1 MAKEPKIDKWEELRM
16 HTLEEYLEKPYLL
29 LTPGPLTTSNGVRI
43 AMLKDWCTW
52 DKEYNNIVQE
62 IRERLVKLVV
72 PSGNY
77 NKYTSVLMQG
87 SGSFG
92 VESVIGTSIPEN
104 GKLLILSNGAYGDR
118 MGEIAQVLKINN
130 IIEKFDDKDIIDINR
145 VREILESNPDITH
158 VSVVHSETTSGI
170 LNPIEK
176 IGELVKEFNKIY
188 IVDAMSSFGGIE
200 IDIEEVKADFLI
212 SSSNKCIQGVPGF
225 SFIICKRDILE
236 TCSGQARSL
245 SLDLYSQ
252 WKVMEENNGKWRF
265 TSPTHTVR
273 AFYQALLELEKEGGI
288 VEREKR
294 YRKNNVILRNG
305 MKNLGFKS
313 LIPEEYQSPI
323 ITTFFAP
330 KSPDYNFEDFYY
342 KLKKEG
348 FVIYPGKVTDIDSFR
363 IGNIGEV
370 YPDDIYALLKA
381 IEKAIN

>member
-77 NKYTSVLMQG
+77 NKYTSVLMHG

-130 IIEKFDDKDIIDINR
+130 IIEKFGDKDIIDINR
-145 VREILESNPDITH
+145 VREILESNSDITH

-245 SLDLYSQ
+245 SLNLYSQ

>member
-1 MAKEPKIDKWEELRM
+1 M

-52 DKEYNNIVQE
+52 DKAYNNIVQE

-77 NKYTSVLMQG
+77 NKYTSVLIQG

-130 IIEKFDDKDIIDINR
+130 IIEKFGDKDIIDINR
-145 VREILESNPDITH
+145 VREILESNSDITH

-330 KSPDYNFEDFYY
+330 KSPNYNFEDFYY

>member
-16 HTLEEYLEKPYLL
+16 YTLEEYLEKPYLL

-130 IIEKFDDKDIIDINR
+130 IIEKFGDKDIIDINR
-145 VREILESNPDITH
+145 VRKILESNPDITH

>member
-130 IIEKFDDKDIIDINR
+130 IIEKFGDKDIIDINR

-236 TCSGQARSL
+236 TCSGQVRSL

-330 KSPDYNFEDFYY
+330 KSPDYNFENFYY

>member
-1 MAKEPKIDKWEELRM
+1 MAKKPKIDKWEELKM

-130 IIEKFDDKDIIDINR
+130 IIEKFGDKDIIDINR
-145 VREILESNPDITH
+145 MREILESNPDITH

-323 ITTFFAP
+323 ITTFFVP
-330 KSPDYNFEDFYY
+330 NSPDYSFENFYY

>member
-130 IIEKFDDKDIIDINR
+130 IIEKFGDKDIIDINR

-225 SFIICKRDILE
+225 SFIICKREILE

-330 KSPDYNFEDFYY
+330 NSPDYNFENFYY

>member
-1 MAKEPKIDKWEELRM
+1 MVNSATI
-16 HTLEEYLEKPYLL
+16 
-29 LTPGPLTTSNGVRI
+29 S
-43 AMLKDWCTW
+43 
-52 DKEYNNIVQE
+52 
-62 IRERLVKLVV
+62 RE
-72 PSGNY
+72 
-77 NKYTSVLMQG
+77 
-87 SGSFG
+87 
-92 VESVIGTSIPEN
+92 
-104 GKLLILSNGAYGDR
+104 
-118 MGEIAQVLKINN
+118 
-130 IIEKFDDKDIIDINR
+130 
-145 VREILESNPDITH
+145 
-158 VSVVHSETTSGI
+158 
-170 LNPIEK
+170 
-176 IGELVKEFNKIY
+176 
-188 IVDAMSSFGGIE
+188 
-200 IDIEEVKADFLI
+200 
-212 SSSNKCIQGVPGF
+212 
-225 SFIICKRDILE
+225 LE

-245 SLDLYSQ
+245 SLNLYSQ

-330 KSPDYNFEDFYY
+330 KSPDYNFENFYY

>member
-130 IIEKFDDKDIIDINR
+130 IIEKFGDKDIIDINR

-252 WKVMEENNGKWRF
+252 WKVMEENNGKWKF

-330 KSPDYNFEDFYY
+330 KSPDYSFENFYY

>member
-1 MAKEPKIDKWEELRM
+1 MDNMEELKMR
-16 HTLEEYLEKPYLL
+16 TLEECLEKPYLL
-29 LTPGPLTTSNGVRI
+29 LTPGPLTTSNEVKM

-62 IRERLVKLVV
+62 IREKLVKLAV

-92 VESVIGTSIPEN
+92 VESVIGTAISKN
-104 GKLLILSNGAYGDR
+104 GKLLILSNGAYGNR
-118 MGEIAQVLKINN
+118 MGEIAKVLKINYT
-130 IIEKFDDKDIIDINR
+130 IEKFGDKEAIDINK
-145 VREILESNPDITH
+145 VKEILENDSSITH

-170 LNPIEK
+170 LNSIEK

-200 IDIEEVKADFLI
+200 IDIEEVRADFII

-225 SFIICKRDILE
+225 SFIVCRKDILE
-236 TCSGQARSL
+236 KCSGQARSL

-273 AFYQALLELEKEGGI
+273 AFYQALLELEKEGGVI
-288 VEREKR
+288 EREKR
-294 YRKNNVILRNG
+294 YRKNNTILREG
-305 MKNLGFKS
+305 MKKLGFKS

-348 FVIYPGKVTDIDSFR
+348 FVIYPGKVTDIESFR

-381 IEKAIN
+381 VEKAVK

>member
-1 MAKEPKIDKWEELRM
+1 MR
-16 HTLEEYLEKPYLL
+16 TLEEYLEKPYLL
-29 LTPGPLTTSNGVRI
+29 LTPGPLTTSNGVRM

-62 IRERLVKLVV
+62 IRERLVKLAVL
-72 PSGNY
+72 SGNY
-77 NKYTSVLMQG
+77 HNYTSVLMQG

-92 VESVIGTSIPEN
+92 VESVIGTAIPEN
-104 GKLLILSNGAYGDR
+104 GKLLILSNGAYGNR
-118 MGEIAQVLKINN
+118 MGEIAQVLKINH
-130 IIEKFDDKDIIDINR
+130 IIEKFGDKDIIDISK
-145 VREILESNPDITH
+145 VREILEANPDITH
-158 VSVVHSETTSGI
+158 ISAVHSETTSGI

-176 IGELVKEFNKIY
+176 IGELAKEFNKIY

-200 IDIEEVKADFLI
+200 IDIEEVKADFII

-225 SFIICKRDILE
+225 SFIICRKDVLE
-236 TCSGQARSL
+236 NCSGQARSL

-273 AFYQALLELEKEGGI
+273 AFYQALLELEKEGGVI
-288 VEREKR
+288 EREKR
-294 YRKNNVILRNG
+294 YRKNNAILREG

-330 KSPDYNFEDFYY
+330 ENPDYNFEDFYY

-348 FVIYPGKVTDIDSFR
+348 FVIYPGKVTDIESFR

-381 IEKAIN
+381 IEKSIS

>member
-130 IIEKFDDKDIIDINR
+130 IIEKFGDKDIIDINR

-330 KSPDYNFEDFYY
+330 NSPDYSFENFYY